1 MDNISEGYK
10 YLKYK
15 KLDKA
20 LECFSFSISNGLYDE
35 SILNAAGIL
44 FLYFGDFKNAIICFK
59 KSITKNDKQ
68 VSEYYE
74 YLKKNISY
82 IKDFNMALE
91 EFKTGNSKNVINFIE
106 PYYKKG
112 FITYDGQ
119 KLLCAAYYKLGKYL
133 NFIKILK
140 EIKYIY
146 SNSSFYMEVEK
157 IRKSKELCI
166 YRVIV
171 IILVVFIS
179 VIGRSYFINK
189 RRKINTIYTVKTEK
203 VKDEDERILNN
214 LSYKL
219 LHYDYYGFERE
230 LTSINGKSLDKNQIK
245 LYKTLF
251 DIYAQNADRYYYKIA
266 LEYYKKGFY
275 FKSKENFILAEKY
288 EQNNY
293 LSEHILFLTAKSM
306 KFTKDKR
313 CADYYKEYIKK
324 YDTGCYIEEALYDL
338 SLLYFEEGKTYDS
351 KKYAKTL
358 LKNYR
363 NSVYI
368 NSRIKTI
375 LNTR

>member
-1 MDNISEGYK
+1 
-10 YLKYK
+10 
-15 KLDKA
+15 
-20 LECFSFSISNGLYDE
+20 
-35 SILNAAGIL
+35 
-44 FLYFGDFKNAIICFK
+44 
-59 KSITKNDKQ
+59 
-68 VSEYYE
+68 
-74 YLKKNISY
+74 
-82 IKDFNMALE
+82 
-91 EFKTGNSKNVINFIE
+91 VINFIE